1 MRERAMDELKHGLE
15 WSREK
20 AGDLRERFPRI
31 CVRNERSTLSVV
43 VGVTLVLVAILGV
56 VVWVSRRLAEE
67 DERLAAEDGNGEEFD
82 SAATEVEEDEVRA
95 RGARSR
101 RDREASDEV

>member
-1 MRERAMDELKHGLE
+1 MRARAMDELKHGFE

-20 AGDLRERFPRI
+20 AGDLRERFPRM

-67 DERLAAEDGNGEEFD
+67 DERMAAEGGEESD
-82 SAATEVEEDEVRA
+82 SAGTGVEEGEVRA

-101 RDREASDEV
+101 REREASDEV

>member
-1 MRERAMDELKHGLE
+1 MRARAMDELKQGLE

-67 DERLAAEDGNGEEFD
+67 DERLAAEGGERFE
-82 SAATEVEEDEVRA
+82 ATETEGEKDEVRA
-95 RGARSR
+95 RGARAR
-101 RDREASDEV
+101 REREASDEV

>member
-67 DERLAAEDGNGEEFD
+67 DERVAAEGGEELE
-82 SAATEVEEDEVRA
+82 SADTEVEKGEVRA
-95 RGARSR
+95 RGTRSR
-101 RDREASDEV
+101 REREASDEV